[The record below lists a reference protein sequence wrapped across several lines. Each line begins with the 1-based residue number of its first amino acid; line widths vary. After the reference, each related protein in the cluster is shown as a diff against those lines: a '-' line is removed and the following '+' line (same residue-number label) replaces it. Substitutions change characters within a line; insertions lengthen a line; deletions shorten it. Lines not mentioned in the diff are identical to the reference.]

1 MAFAKEGNF
10 ANRLLIQF
18 LHHSTWIVL
27 LSVFFIGAVL
37 SAGIR
42 CLPAGGQGLGNDLAG
57 LHISDAAGDVDQ
69 VESLG
74 PGNGRECV
82 ENAKIIADPIQIF
95 IIVLETIKKP
105 IAFQRKFIQ
114 KVSLDFRGVQHG
126 DFPFCRM
133 AGQSFG
139 NGLAGYGAG
148 GQCPRQGGTFT
159 RHTRT
164 GVA

>member
-1 MAFAKEGNF
+1 MAFAKEGSF

-18 LHHSTWIVL
+18 LHHSTWIVFL
-27 LSVFFIGAVL
+27 PVCFIGAVL

-42 CLPAGGQGLGNDLAG
+42 CLPAGDQGLGNDLAG

-74 PGNGRECV
+74 PDNGRERV
-82 ENAKIIADPIQIF
+82 ENAKIIADTIQIF
-95 IIVLETIKKP
+95 IVVLVAIKKP

-114 KVSLDFRGVQHG
+114 KISLDFRGVQHG
-126 DFPFCRM
+126 VFPFCLV
-133 AGQSFG
+133 AGQSLG
-139 NGLAGYGAG
+139 NGLAGYRAG
-148 GQCPRQGGTFT
+148 GRCPRRGGTFT